1 MARAGVS
8 LQPGWARA
16 WQYSDTKQ
24 LVPLAR
30 IRRQYN
36 VPHVSIG
43 RRGVQ
48 MIEVSEPLKQQ
59 HIPPPNSK

>member
-24 LVPLAR
+24 LVPPAR
-30 IRRQYN
+30 IRRHN
-36 VPHVSIG
+36 TMGHMLVLAD
-43 RRGVQ
+43 GVC
-48 MIEVSEPLKQQ
+48 K
-59 HIPPPNSK
+59 